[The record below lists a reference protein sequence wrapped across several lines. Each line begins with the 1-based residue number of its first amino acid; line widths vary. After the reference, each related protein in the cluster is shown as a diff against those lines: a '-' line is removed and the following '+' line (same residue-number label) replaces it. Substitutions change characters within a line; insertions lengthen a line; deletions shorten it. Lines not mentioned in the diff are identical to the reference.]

1 MNQPRHHLL
10 STLWLALAL
19 AVLPALTAQE
29 APPAPAVPEKPAETL
44 PADQTPDTTKSDAA
58 PAAAD
63 EPDEPE
69 EPATPETDVVT
80 DAKSEAEPAMRELTP
95 ADKDAGKEQPA
106 KESRRARRA
115 RNYGYDNNADRPPFG
130 SHLVPEGQRWREAV
144 SIFGDTRVDGTVA
157 DAAVSVLGSTT
168 VNGSV
173 EGEAVSVLGT
183 TTINGKVKGVAVAV
197 FGDVVLGPEAE
208 VGDEVVVVMGRLIRD
223 PGAVTRGGVQE
234 IGGFGP
240 FKQFEWLRAWVM
252 KCALWG
258 RPLWFGEHLGWA
270 WLFAGAVL
278 GFYMLLALLFP
289 RGIERCAEVLEQR
302 PGNTILAAILTAL
315 LTPILV
321 ILLAITGI
329 GLVLVPF
336 LAAGMFFG
344 ALFGKAAVCA
354 WFGRRVTG
362 QFGVG
367 LMSHAVFAVMFG
379 GIIIALLYTIP
390 FLGFL
395 LFKLFGVLGLG
406 MVVYALI
413 LSTRRERPA
422 PTAAAPAPVAPS
434 AAPLAA
440 AAPAMSA
447 GFTAEPTPIAPG
459 APPPVVEPPPYGAT
473 PVAASTVP
481 PVVSAATLPRAGFWI
496 RLAAGGLDFLMWAVV
511 LGIMGG
517 MSDGPGFLFSAFAA
531 YSAVMWKT
539 KGTTIGGVICGL
551 KVVRLDDRP
560 LDWGVAIVRA
570 LTAFLSLFVAGLGF
584 IWVAF
589 DDEKQSWHDKVA
601 GTTIV
606 KVPKGTAL
614 L

>member
-1 MNQPRHHLL
+1 MNQPRQSLL

-19 AVLPALTAQE
+19 AILPALSAQE
-29 APPAPAVPEKPAETL
+29 APPAPAVPEKPAETF
-44 PADQTPDTTKSDAA
+44 PADQTPDTPKSADA
-58 PAAAD
+58 PAAD
-63 EPDEPE
+63 D
-69 EPATPETDVVT
+69 EPATPETE
-80 DAKSEAEPAMRELTP
+80 AKSDAEPAMRELTP
-95 ADKDAGKEQPA
+95 ADKDADQEKPA
-106 KESRRARRA
+106 KKSRRSRA
-115 RNYGYDNNADRPPFG
+115 YGYSSNSDRPPFG
-130 SHLVPEGQRWREAV
+130 SHRVPEGQRWREVV
-144 SIFGDTRVDGTVA
+144 SIFGDTHVDGTVA

-173 EGEAVSVLGT
+173 DGEAVSVLGT

-197 FGDVVLGPEAE
+197 LGDVVLGPDAE
-208 VGDEVVVVMGRLIRD
+208 VGDEIVVVFGRVIRD
-223 PGAVTRGGVQE
+223 PGAISRGGVQE

-240 FKQFEWLRAWVM
+240 FKEFEWLRVWVM

-278 GFYMLLALLFP
+278 VFYMLLALLFP

-362 QFGVG
+362 QFGAG

-422 PTAAAPAPVAPS
+422 TAAAAPAPVAPA
-434 AAPLAA
+434 AAPLSAMAA
-440 AAPAMSA
+440 TAPAVSA
-447 GFTAEPTPIAPG
+447 GFT
-459 APPPVVEPPPYGAT
+459 GAT
-473 PVAASTVP
+473 PVAPAPAVEPPVYSAAPAAAAAVP
-481 PVVSAATLPRAGFWI
+481 PVFSAVTLPRAGFWI
-496 RLAAGGLDFLMWAVV
+496 RFAAGALDFLMWAVV
-511 LGIMGG
+511 LGVMGG
-517 MSDGPGFLFSAFAA
+517 MNDGPGFLFSAFAV
-531 YSAVMWKT
+531 YCAVMWKT

-606 KVPKGTAL
+606 KVPKGAAL